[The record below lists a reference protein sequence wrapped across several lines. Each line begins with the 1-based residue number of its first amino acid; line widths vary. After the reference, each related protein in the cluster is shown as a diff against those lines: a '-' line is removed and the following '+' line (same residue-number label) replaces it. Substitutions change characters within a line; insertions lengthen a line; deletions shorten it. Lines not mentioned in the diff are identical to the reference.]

1 MTEEMTSAL
10 AATGP
15 RPEHKEAL
23 ALYGR
28 LAGTWDVRNK
38 YFDESSGTW
47 VTGTVVWTVRSPY
60 VLVGGHLET
69 EGRGAKFALSWDGK
83 AWACAPSC

>member
-28 LAGTWDVRNK
+28 LAGTWDVRNR

-47 VTGTVVWTVRSPY
+47 VTGTVVWTFGWILAGQAVQDLNLMLGLP
-60 VLVGGHLET
+60 ET
-69 EGRGAKFALSWDGK
+69 EGLE
-83 AWACAPSC
+83 